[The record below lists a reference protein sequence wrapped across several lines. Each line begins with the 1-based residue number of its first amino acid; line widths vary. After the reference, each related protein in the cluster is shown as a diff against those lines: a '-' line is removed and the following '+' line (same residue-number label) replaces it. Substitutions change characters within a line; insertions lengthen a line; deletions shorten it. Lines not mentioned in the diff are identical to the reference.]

1 MHSPGSGRH
10 LPDAHARQALSPRTR
25 LWAVLAAHTTSTA
38 GNAATAIALPLFV
51 LESTGSTA
59 LMGVIGAAAIAPVVI
74 GGVFGGV
81 LVDHFGYRRTS
92 IVSDAIGAA
101 TIAAVPLL
109 HLTLGLPFWALLT
122 LVVATGLLDTPG
134 QAARHALLPELADE
148 AGVALERA
156 TGWMDA
162 AERAARLIG
171 APIAGALVS
180 LLGAPL
186 VLVVDALTFVAA
198 AVLIAAS
205 LPLARQDAGGDVE
218 PGAAGV
224 LGGARGYVRE
234 LRVGLAFVRGD
245 RLLLAVIAMVAL
257 TNAFDAAFSSVVLPV
272 YATQRLGGGID
283 LGLLVGAFGGGA
295 VIGAFAFGAVGSRWS
310 RRRIFA
316 VAFLLAG
323 APRFALL
330 ALDPGLAVLLAGAA
344 LSGLAAGAIN
354 PILGA
359 VQLERVPAGT
369 RARVAGVVGAG
380 AWAGMPIGIL
390 GAGLWLENG
399 SLITLL
405 ITLAISYLLITLTPA
420 IFPIW
425 RDLDRRPRTPT
436 AQH

>member
-1 MHSPGSGRH
+1 M
-10 LPDAHARQALSPRTR
+10 
-25 LWAVLAAHTTSTA
+25 
-38 GNAATAIALPLFV
+38 

-59 LMGVIGAAAIAPVVI
+59 LTGVIGAAAIAPVVI
-74 GGVFGGV
+74 GGVFDGV
-81 LVDHFGYRRTS
+81 LVDRFGYRRAS

-148 AGVALERA
+148 ADLPLERA
-156 TGWMDA
+156 TGWVDA

-186 VLVVDALTFVAA
+186 VLVVDAVTFVAA
-198 AVLIAAS
+198 AVLIAAAV
-205 LPLARQDAGGDVE
+205 PRTRRVAGD
-218 PGAAGV
+218 GAAAA
-224 LGGARGYVRE
+224 LGGVRGYVRE

-245 RLLLAVIAMVAL
+245 RLLLAVIAVVAL
-257 TNAFDAAFSSVVLPV
+257 TNAFDAAHSSVVLPV

-295 VIGAFAFGAVGSRWS
+295 VAGAFAFGAVGSRWS
-310 RRRIFA
+310 RRWVFT

-323 APRFALL
+323 APRFVLL

-399 SLITLL
+399 SLTTLL
-405 ITLAISYLLITLTPA
+405 TALAISYLLITLTPA
-420 IFPIW
+420 ILPI
-425 RDLDRRPRTPT
+425 RQELDRRPRTPT
-436 AQH
+436 ARH

>member
-1 MHSPGSGRH
+1 MT
-10 LPDAHARQALSPRTR
+10 PRTR
-25 LWAVLAAHTTSTA
+25 LWSVLAAHTTSAA

-51 LESTGSTA
+51 LDTTGSTA
-59 LMGVIGAAAIAPVVI
+59 LTGLTGAAAVAPVVV

-81 LVDHFGYRRTS
+81 LVDRFGYRRTS
-92 IVSDAIGAA
+92 IVSDTVGAA

-109 HLTLGLPFWALLT
+109 HLTVGLPFWALLT
-122 LVVATGLLDTPG
+122 LVIATGLLDTPG

-148 AGVALERA
+148 AGLPLERA

-171 APIAGALVS
+171 APVAGALVS

-186 VLVVDALTFVAA
+186 VLAVDAVTFVAA
-198 AVLIAAS
+198 AVLIAAA
-205 LPLARQDAGGDVE
+205 LPRTWQVAGG
-218 PGAAGV
+218 GAAAA

-234 LRVGLAFVRGD
+234 LRVGLAFVRSD
-245 RLLLAVIAMVAL
+245 RLLLAVIAMVTL
-257 TNAFDAAFSSVVLPV
+257 TNAFDAAYSSVVLPV

-295 VIGAFAFGAVGSRWS
+295 VAGAFAFGALGPRWS
-310 RRRIFA
+310 RRTVFT

-330 ALDPGLAVLLAGAA
+330 ALDPGLVVLLAGAA

-380 AWAGMPIGIL
+380 AWAGMPVGIL
-390 GAGLWLENG
+390 GAGLWLESG
-399 SLITLL
+399 SLTTLL
-405 ITLAISYLLITLTPA
+405 IALAISYLLITLAPA
-420 IFPIW
+420 VLPVW
-425 RDLDRRPRTPT
+425 RELDRRPRTPT
-436 AQH
+436 TQR